1 MKKILIFLALMVIA
15 LTISAQNDT
24 SKVQKNHIDTVTV
37 IQYVYINNCNCNQ
50 YFGYRSW
57 QHEYYDWYI
66 DFNYWHYSNYYRPNY
81 YWNNDRPFTHRPRN
95 NEYYGRRT
103 TNGTVNT
110 VVRTEQTRQ
119 TYQRPQRNNYN
130 EGQIRNHRVNYNN
143 QNYNRPNRVNNGE
156 VRQRNDNTVR
166 ERQTN
171 TTVRER
177 RESNT
182 TNTNTVRERREN
194 NTTNTNTGGSGN
206 QTSTRRR

>member
-1 MKKILIFLALMVIA
+1 MKKFLIFLALLLTA
-15 LTISAQNDT
+15 LIVSAQNDT
-24 SKVQKNHIDTVTV
+24 AKVQKNHIDTVTV

-81 YWNNDRPFTHRPRN
+81 YWHNDRPFTHRPRN

-119 TYQRPQRNNYN
+119 TYQRPTRTNYN
-130 EGQIRNHRVNYNN
+130 EGQISNRRVNN
-143 QNYNRPNRVNNGE
+143 QTYNRPNRVNNSE
-156 VRQRNDNTVR
+156 PRQRTDNVVR

-171 TTVRER
+171 TNN
-177 RESNT
+177 S
-182 TNTNTVRERREN
+182 TVRERREN
-194 NTTNTNTGGSGN
+194 NTTNTNTARERQTNTGSNDN